1 MSKQKN
7 KEKEP
12 EAPPA
17 AETLKT
23 AEPPDHPAPTRATA
37 LSDQIEK
44 LRAFMSEFGFGRP
57 PGWVEE
63 LGPVDAA
70 IAYIEQLHADMA
82 TLRTRVA
89 ELEDTPRAAST
100 AGESVAVTVPTA
112 TEPDHKALAVQ
123 AYDLFRQNQA
133 EGDFPSWDALDTP
146 TQKLW
151 RDSYA
156 HVAGGGAPRTDYE
169 CAVKYLISAAQ

>member
-1 MSKQKN
+1 MAKKNARQK
-7 KEKEP
+7 EA

-44 LRAFMSEFGFGRP
+44 LRAFMSGFGFGRP

-70 IAYIEQLHADMA
+70 IAYIEQLHVDMA
-82 TLRTRVA
+82 TLRTRIA
-89 ELEDTPRAAST
+89 DLEDTPRAVPT
-100 AGESVAVTVPTA
+100 AEESVTVTVPTS

-156 HVAGGGAPRTDYE
+156 HVAGGGKPRTDYE
-169 CAVKYLISAAQ
+169 QAVRYLIVSAQ